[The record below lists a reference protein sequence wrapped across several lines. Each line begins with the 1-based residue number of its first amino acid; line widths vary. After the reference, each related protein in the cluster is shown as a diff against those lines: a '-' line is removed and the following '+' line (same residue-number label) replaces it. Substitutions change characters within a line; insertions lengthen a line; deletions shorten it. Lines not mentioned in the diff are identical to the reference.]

1 MFIDQAT
8 IHVRAGDGGNGCVS
22 FRREKY
28 IPKGGPDGG
37 DGGDGGSVI
46 AIADPNVST
55 LLDFRHKHHFH
66 ARRGE
71 DGRGKNM
78 HGATADDLVLRL
90 PPGTLIHD
98 ADTGSLLFDLNEGDT
113 AVLARGGK
121 GGLGNDHFKSS
132 TNQTPREFTPG
143 TEGEERTVRL
153 DLKLIA
159 DVGLVGLPNAGKST
173 LLAAVTRATPK
184 IADYPFTT
192 LSPQLGIAEL
202 DNARRLV
209 LADIPGLIEGAA
221 LGHGL
226 GHDFLRH
233 IERTRVLVHLI
244 DAAPLDD
251 SDPVE
256 NYRTVRKE
264 LADYSPLLVEK
275 PEVIALS
282 KTDLLPDDAA
292 VTASIE
298 SIRKSLK
305 LGRETPVIPFSS
317 ATRENLPTLLEACWQ
332 ALDKPA
338 PPWSSR

>member
-8 IHVRAGDGGNGCVS
+8 IHVRAGNGGDGCVS

-46 AIADPNVST
+46 AVADPNVST

-78 HGATADDLVLRL
+78 HGASADDLVLRL

-98 ADTGSLLFDLNEGDT
+98 ADTGELVFDLGEGQT
-113 AVLARGGK
+113 LVLARGGK
-121 GGLGNDHFKSS
+121 GGLGNDHFKSA
-132 TNQTPREFTPG
+132 TNQTPRESTPG
-143 TEGEERTVRL
+143 EEGEERSLRL

-184 IADYPFTT
+184 IAAYPFTT

-221 LGHGL
+221 QGHGL

-244 DAAPLDD
+244 DAAPLDG

-264 LADYSPLLVEK
+264 LAEYSTVLVEK
-275 PEVIALS
+275 PEIIALS
-282 KTDLLPDDAA
+282 KIDLLGSAENVAA
-292 VTASIE
+292 AAE
-298 SIRKSLK
+298 SIRKALK
-305 LGRETPVIPFSS
+305 LGRETPVIAFSS
-317 ATRENLPTLLEACWQ
+317 ATRQNLDLLLQTCWHV
-332 ALDKPA
+332 LDKPA
-338 PPWSSR
+338 ESWKS